1 MLLEQIIHFITSK
14 PTLNQFKNTLNQLV
28 QNIDGG
34 DGDYRISLL
43 SLDKHLVF
51 VEYRN
56 NKLVG
61 STSKKVN

>member
-1 MLLEQIIHFITSK
+1 MILSQIIQIITSK

-34 DGDYRISLL
+34 DGDYIISLL

-56 NKLVG
+56 NRLVG

>member
-1 MLLEQIIHFITSK
+1 MILEQIIHFITSN
-14 PTLNQFKNTLNQLV
+14 PTLNQFKNALNQLV
-28 QNIDGG
+28 QNVDGG

>member
-1 MLLEQIIHFITSK
+1 MLLEQIIHFITSH
-14 PTLNQFKNTLNQLV
+14 PTLNQFKNALNQFI
-28 QNIDGG
+28 QNVDGG

-43 SLDKHLVF
+43 SSDKHLVF

>member
-1 MLLEQIIHFITSK
+1 MILEQIIHFITSN
-14 PTLNQFKNTLNQLV
+14 PTLNQFKNALNQFI
-28 QNIDGG
+28 QNVDGG

>member
-1 MLLEQIIHFITSK
+1 MILEQIIHFITVN
-14 PTLNQFKNTLNQLV
+14 PTLNQFKNALNQLV

>member
-1 MLLEQIIHFITSK
+1 MLLEQIIHFITSH
-14 PTLNQFKNTLNQLV
+14 PTLNQFKNTLNQFI
-28 QNIDGG
+28 QNVDGG

-43 SLDKHLVF
+43 SSDKHLVF